1 MTVANSTAAGP
12 PATGVK
18 NPRKALVAACLGNTL
33 EWYDWVIYAQFAT
46 LIAANFFPKTNP
58 GAALLGTLAI
68 FATGFFFR
76 PLGGILLTSLA
87 DRLGRRAGLMVSVGL
102 MAFGALIIAVSPS
115 FTTVGILAP
124 ILLFLARAM
133 QGFSTGG
140 EFSSIGSY
148 LAEVSPQGKRGAY
161 GSLHYVSATVGS
173 LLATATAW
181 LLRSTVD
188 DAVLTEWAWR
198 IPFAVGAVLG
208 LFTLWLRRNMEESG
222 AFKAVEA
229 QKKQRSFVDLRGLRE
244 HRGAV
249 IRLFLLSGYV
259 GVWYYTF
266 ASYLPVYATGLGMPA
281 STALGISTAA
291 LIIFTVSLPFA
302 GALSDRIGRRPLLLW
317 CVGLSAIAA
326 VPLFSLVGP
335 NPGRLM
341 LAQLVALLIFALF
354 AAIGPIAMA
363 EQFPTEVRSLGA
375 GLPYA
380 LGVAVFGGTAPLL
393 LEWLTSR
400 DLGGAYPWYLAAVSA
415 VALIA
420 MLGIKESFRD
430 DLNSPA

>member
-1 MTVANSTAAGP
+1 MTTRESVQDRA
-12 PATGVK
+12 GVK
-18 NPRKALVAACLGNTL
+18 NPRKALLAACLGNTL

-46 LIAANFFPKTNP
+46 LIAANFFPKSDP

-87 DRLGRRAGLMVSVGL
+87 DRLGRRTGLVISVGA
-102 MAFGALIIAVSPS
+102 MALGALIIALSPGYA
-115 FTTVGILAP
+115 TIGLLAP
-124 ILLFLARAM
+124 VLLCVARAM

-148 LAEVSPQGKRGAY
+148 LAEVAPPGKRGAY

-188 DAVLTEWAWR
+188 AESLTEWVWR
-198 IPFAVGAVLG
+198 VPFAIGALLG
-208 LFTLWLRRNMEESG
+208 LITLWLRRNMEESR
-222 AFKAVEA
+222 AFEA
-229 QKKQRSFVDLRGLRE
+229 AARARAGSTANLTVLWA
-244 HRGAV
+244 HRGPV
-249 IRLFLLSGYV
+249 LRLFLLSGYV

-266 ASYLPVYATGLGMPA
+266 ASYLPVYATGLGMSA
-281 STALGISTAA
+281 GTALGVSTLA
-291 LIIFTVSLPFA
+291 LVLFTASLPFV
-302 GALSDRIGRRPLLLW
+302 GALSDRVGRRPLLLG
-317 CVGLSAIAA
+317 CVALSAVVA
-326 VPLFSLVGP
+326 VPMFALVGP
-335 NPGRLM
+335 NPGRLL
-341 LAQLVALLIFALF
+341 LAQLIALLIFALF

-393 LEWLTSR
+393 LEWLGKIGH
-400 DLGGAYPWYLAAVSA
+400 GGLYAWYLAAVSA
-415 VALIA
+415 VALVA
-420 MLGIKESFRD
+420 MLGLKESFRG
-430 DLNSPA
+430 DLGDG